1 MSDMDPKS
9 TRAQFTKVVT
19 PGDSTE
25 VPYAVKVNHLP
36 SPAGAMD
43 LDTPRTMD
51 VVRGD
56 GIPSGAWAAGL
67 FDCFQHC
74 VPNCLM
80 VTFCPCVALAQVSA
94 RLGVASFGLA
104 LGVLLLLMVV
114 ELVMFIFIWTSES
127 HSISSED
134 EGYYNYGWQ
143 HHGHSSS
150 SSSDTTVNGTFVA
163 ITLLVQ
169 VLVFLFIWQL
179 RAKARSWFQL
189 PGNVMTDCLSSWFC
203 PCCTVAQLATHLPAI
218 APNALKE
225 DEPNSSLQ
233 KYTFFLS
240 AAPRVQVLL
249 DRSLPKSQPIP
260 TMADCQKPP
269 QTTWAYAGPVHTAV
283 YVEHADGQPIAS
295 GQVRPA
301 NIDEQG
307 LMVGAWSA
315 DFWGCCD
322 FCVPNCWMA
331 TCCPCVTLAQ
341 ISARLGVAPFTRTL
355 VVFFVLVLAHVI
367 AELYPTFT
375 TSSRTQTSN
384 TSYGWRDSRDNSLAT
399 STDNDDSGRSV
410 LTTVVRAIIF
420 VYVWYL
426 RQTTRQRFH
435 IPGGAL
441 GDCWASLCC
450 SCCTMAQIATHIRS
464 YKPGSCSFAAPDI
477 LPPYPGTLE
486 TS

>member
-9 TRAQFTKVVT
+9 TRAQFSKVVT
-19 PGDSTE
+19 PGESKALE
-25 VPYAVKVNHLP
+25 MPYAVKVNHLP
-36 SPAGAMD
+36 SPAGVMD

-143 HHGHSSS
+143 HQGDSSNSSS
-150 SSSDTTVNGTFVA
+150 HATVNGTFVA

-179 RAKARSWFQL
+179 RAKTRSWFQL
-189 PGNVMTDCLSSWFC
+189 PGNAMTDCLSSWF
-203 PCCTVAQLATHLPAI
+203 
-218 APNALKE
+218 
-225 DEPNSSLQ
+225 
-233 KYTFFLS
+233 Y
-240 AAPRVQVLL
+240 
-249 DRSLPKSQPIP
+249 
-260 TMADCQKPP
+260 
-269 QTTWAYAGPVHTAV
+269 
-283 YVEHADGQPIAS
+283 GQPIAS
-295 GQVRPA
+295 DYVRPA

-307 LMVGAWSA
+307 LMIGAWSA

-355 VVFFVLVLAHVI
+355 VIFFALVFAHVI
-367 AELYPTFT
+367 AELYSGFT
-375 TSSRTQTSN
+375 TSSSTQRSN
-384 TSYGWRDSRDNSLAT
+384 TSYGWRDSRDNSSVT
-399 STDNDDSGRSV
+399 STNNDDSGRSAI
-410 LTTVVRAIIF
+410 TTVVRAIIF

-435 IPGGAL
+435 IPGSAI

-450 SCCTMAQIATHIRS
+450 SCCTMAQIATHIKS
-464 YKPGSCSFAAPDI
+464 YKPGSCSFEAPDM
-477 LPPYPGTLE
+477 LPPYPGALE